1 VVNRVTVSR
10 AYHDSVTLMLA
21 SQDAGSVDGVTF
33 AAAAAATPVNLELL
47 AGRSF
52 DIPTG
57 LGPDDLIVAIEASD
71 ADALEAAVAAIDTR
85 LTAVARPSSG
95 SELAPAR
102 TLRSAAG
109 RDPALNLALIS
120 VPGRFAANEM
130 ADALDGGLNV
140 FCFSD
145 GVAVGAERELKLRG
159 RELGLLVMGPDCGT
173 AIVGGV
179 GLGFANV
186 VQRGPVGIVGASGTG
201 TQAICCLLD
210 HAGVGISHAIGVGG
224 RDLSAEVGGIMT
236 LEGLSLLAADD
247 ATELIVVVSKPPAPD
262 VAAEVIAYARS
273 IPKPVVLALLGSYG
287 EGSGEGAEVVTTL
300 EEAARRAAA
309 LAGSS
314 LDLPEPE
321 IDSTPGSIVGLFT
334 GGTLCSEAEG
344 IVAAATRDHRFTDF
358 GRDELTAGRPHP
370 MIDPTLRNEMFRR
383 EATDGSVG
391 VILIDV
397 MLGLGAHPDPAAALA
412 PLVKDAL
419 RDRAG
424 SLGVVAVVCGT
435 RSDPQGTVAQ
445 IAALEA
451 AGATVT
457 RSSTQAA
464 RLALEGVVS

>member
-1 VVNRVTVSR
+1 
-10 AYHDSVTLMLA
+10 
-21 SQDAGSVDGVTF
+21 
-33 AAAAAATPVNLELL
+33 
-47 AGRSF
+47 
-52 DIPTG
+52 
-57 LGPDDLIVAIEASD
+57 
-71 ADALEAAVAAIDTR
+71 
-85 LTAVARPSSG
+85 
-95 SELAPAR
+95 
-102 TLRSAAG
+102 
-109 RDPALNLALIS
+109 LNLALIS